1 MAKLILTRGVPASG
15 KTTWAK
21 AWLAESPETRLRANR
36 DDIRAMLGF
45 EGIGTP
51 EQERNVTE
59 IQKKIVEQ
67 ASSLGYDVVLDDTN
81 LRAKF
86 VKDWLKIAG
95 RLGMQVE
102 FKDFQVSYNEALIRD
117 YKRHDAGERY
127 VGEAVIKG
135 IFERFS
141 INKQTGILPAVPTID
156 LPPVAL
162 PFKPYV
168 WSEGLHNAIIVD
180 IDGTL
185 AHMEG
190 RSPYDPTLYHTDS
203 YDEIIGRIV
212 DLYHYSTGAHVIL
225 LSGRSSDHRGETLRW
240 LGKHATFPWQALYMR
255 ASGDTRNDAIVKD
268 ELFEAH
274 IAGKYNVDFIL
285 DDRNRV
291 VEMWRAKGLKVLQVA
306 EGAF

>member
-21 AWLAESPETRLRANR
+21 GWLAEKPESRLRANR
-36 DDIRAMLGF
+36 DEIRAMLGF

-59 IQKKIVEQ
+59 MQKNVVRQ
-67 ASSLGYDVVLDDTN
+67 ASDLGYDVVLDDTN

-86 VKDWLKIAG
+86 VKDWLRLAAQ
-95 RLGMQVE
+95 LGMEVE
-102 FKDFQVSYNEALIRD
+102 FKDFPISYNMALMRD
-117 YKRHDAGERY
+117 YKRRTEGERW
-127 VGEAVIKG
+127 VGESVIKG
-135 IFERFS
+135 IFERYN
-141 INKQTGILPAVPTID
+141 INKQTGTLPLVPTID
-156 LPPVAL
+156 SPPVAL

-168 WSEGLHNAIIVD
+168 PATGLPTAIIVD
-180 IDGTL
+180 IDGTI

-203 YDEIIGRIV
+203 FDHIV
-212 DLYHYSTGAHVIL
+212 AAIAVGYGLEFDADIIL
-225 LSGRSSDHRGETLRW
+225 LSGRSSDHRGETIKW
-240 LGKHATFPWQALYMR
+240 LYKHEMPHKALYMR
-255 ASGDTRNDAIVKD
+255 ASGDNRNDAIVKD
-268 ELFEAH
+268 ELFEQH
-274 IAGKYNVDFIL
+274 IAGVYNVDFIL

-306 EGAF
+306 DGDF